1 MLKKIATFAL
11 LVFLLKSNLIC
22 ANLCND
28 RDFSMSLTPSVN
40 ALEIF
45 EQISLECGFGL
56 VVDEMAAAK
65 LRSPLFSMRINNVK
79 LDEILEIFA
88 KQNDLF
94 VEFGKKFV
102 KISSQKTQTFKL
114 DYINSIREGVTVTRA
129 SVDNAPTGLNENY
142 FTQTNQQSQNS
153 ITSTEKIDFW
163 SSLKEELGALLSQNS
178 QIVINQA
185 AGLVTI
191 TASAN
196 ELLRARNYIA
206 ALQKRL
212 KKQVLIDVT
221 IISVELEKAKNRGVN
236 WSEFELSFSSLFA
249 NQTTSYSFGKT
260 STSLKKSLGGGN
272 FLISGGGNL
281 NINGVLNFLNTNGE
295 AKVVSS
301 PKIMTLNNQQALIS
315 VGDTLNY
322 RISEETTQDS
332 TSTSKTSITYN
343 QYSIFV
349 GILLNLLPS
358 IGENERIM
366 LRISPSL
373 SQLKYHSD
381 SIKQKQIREIAPDT
395 MQKKLSTVVDVKSG
409 ESVVLGGLITQSVS
423 EEGNKVFLLGDI
435 PLLGWLFKSKSDVT
449 KTNELIFII
458 TPYIVENGVVLNA
471 KETEKAV
478 SYPVFE

>member
-1 MLKKIATFAL
+1 M
-11 LVFLLKSNLIC
+11 
-22 ANLCND
+22 
-28 RDFSMSLTPSVN
+28 
-40 ALEIF
+40 
-45 EQISLECGFGL
+45 
-56 VVDEMAAAK
+56 
-65 LRSPLFSMRINNVK
+65 
-79 LDEILEIFA
+79 
-88 KQNDLF
+88 
-94 VEFGKKFV
+94 
-102 KISSQKTQTFKL
+102 
-114 DYINSIREGVTVTRA
+114 TRA

-163 SSLKEELGALLSQNS
+163 SSLKEELDALLSQNS

-236 WSEFELSFSSLFA
+236 WSEFDLSFSSLFA

-260 STSLKKSLGGGN
+260 SSSLKKSLGGGN

-471 KETEKAV
+471 KEVERAV